1 MQLQARPSDPL
12 IGVIVDSGQLA
23 RLAVGS
29 GADFLLALSVAAFRQ
44 QGVTPLAAYLPF
56 HHSNESAWELTFRQ
70 IAPVAGSTPIVVG
83 LMPSDPL
90 VAVEERLRQL
100 QANGIAGVTNYPSV
114 TTIDGSLRTIFER
127 EGWTVESELAMLE
140 QAKRLGLGTLA
151 FVPTEPALARRFAAL
166 APDALI
172 ITPGLTHELDDVIE
186 HGGRVEQA
194 IRQLN
199 AAAEAAREVSAETI
213 CLAFGGPITAAADFE
228 LLLRHGQFAG
238 LVGGSIFSR
247 LPIEKS
253 VSAAIRQFKSVRLAS
268 RDAGLGP
275 LVGSS
280 AVMQQLY
287 RQIERA
293 ADYELNVCLEGESGS
308 GKELVATQIHR
319 GSRRQH
325 APLVTLNCGAI
336 PDTLLESELFGHE
349 KGAFTGAERRR
360 LGKFELANGGTLFL
374 DEVGD
379 LSPHGQVALLRAI
392 QQREITRV
400 GGERPL
406 EVDCRILCATNQPLA
421 ELVQRGR
428 FRADLY
434 YRLNQLTIRVPALRE
449 RPDDLPL
456 LARPILA
463 ALRVQIG
470 REYTGLS
477 PGFLARLKRHRWP
490 GNVRELQHVIYQAA
504 FLEDGP
510 VLEGREFVPVEAEPG
525 GAPMPSR
532 DRRQQALAAVQQA
545 GGNKASAAIAL
556 GVSRKTLYQ
565 WLRAERE

>member
-1 MQLQARPSDPL
+1 MQLQPHASDPL

-29 GADFLLALSVAAFRQ
+29 GADFLLALSVAGFRQ
-44 QGVTPLAAYLPF
+44 QGVSPLAAYLPI
-56 HHSNESAWELTFRQ
+56 HHSNESALQLAFRQ

-90 VAVEERLRQL
+90 ISIEDRLTRL
-100 QANGIAGVTNYPSV
+100 QASGIAGVTNYPSV
-114 TTIDGSLRTIFER
+114 TTIDGSLRAIFEA
-127 EGWTVESELAMLE
+127 EGWTVEAELELLA

-151 FVPTEPALARRFAAL
+151 FVPTDEALVKRFASL
-166 APDALI
+166 APTAII

-199 AAAEAAREVSAETI
+199 AAAEAARGVTPEAI

-275 LVGSS
+275 LIGSS
-280 AVMQQLY
+280 PVMRQLY

-293 ADYELNVCLEGESGS
+293 AEYELNLCLEGESGS

-319 GSRRQH
+319 SSRRQH
-325 APLVTLNCGAI
+325 SPLVTLNCGAI

-400 GGERPL
+400 GGERPI

-434 YRLNQLTIRVPALRE
+434 YRLNQLTIRVPPLRD
-449 RPDDLPL
+449 RLDDLPL
-456 LARPILA
+456 LVTPILA

-470 REYTGLS
+470 REFTGLS
-477 PGFLARLKRHRWP
+477 PGFLGRLLRHRWP
-490 GNVRELQHVIYQAA
+490 GNIRELQHVIYQAA
-504 FLEDGP
+504 FQEDGP
-510 VLEGREFVPVEAEPG
+510 VLEGREFLPEDMDALPLAVP
-525 GAPMPSR
+525 SN
-532 DRRQQALAAVQQA
+532 RRERALAAVA
-545 GGNKASAAIAL
+545 RSRGNKAAAAAAL

-565 WLRAERE
+565 WLRESPE

>member
-1 MQLQARPSDPL
+1 MRLQARPSDPL
-12 IGVIVDSGQLA
+12 IGVIADSGQLA
-23 RLAVGS
+23 RLAVAS

-44 QGVTPLAAYLPF
+44 QGVSPLAAYLPF
-56 HHSNESAWELTFRQ
+56 HHSNQSAWELTFRQ
-70 IAPVAGSTPIVVG
+70 IAPVAGNTPIVVG
-83 LMPSDPL
+83 LMPVDPL
-90 VAVEERLRQL
+90 ASIQERLQEV
-100 QANGIAGVTNYPSV
+100 QGSGMAGVTNYPSV
-114 TTIDGSLRTIFER
+114 TTIDGSLRAIFER
-127 EGWTVESELAMLE
+127 EGWTVESELEMLE

-151 FVPTEPALARRFAAL
+151 FVPTDAALVRRFAAL
-166 APDALI
+166 APDALL

-199 AAAEAAREVSAETI
+199 AAAEAARGVMPEAI

-253 VSAAIRQFKSVRLAS
+253 VSAAIRQFKSVRLTS

-280 AVMQQLY
+280 LVMQQLY

-319 GSRRQH
+319 SSRRQH

-360 LGKFELANGGTLFL
+360 LGKFELATGGTLFL

-400 GGERPL
+400 GGEQPR

-456 LARPILA
+456 LVRPILA

-510 VLEGREFVPVEAEPG
+510 VLEGRDFVPVEAEA
-525 GAPMPSR
+525 GAASPAPR

-545 GGNKASAAIAL
+545 GGNKASAAMAL

-565 WLRAERE
+565 WLREERE